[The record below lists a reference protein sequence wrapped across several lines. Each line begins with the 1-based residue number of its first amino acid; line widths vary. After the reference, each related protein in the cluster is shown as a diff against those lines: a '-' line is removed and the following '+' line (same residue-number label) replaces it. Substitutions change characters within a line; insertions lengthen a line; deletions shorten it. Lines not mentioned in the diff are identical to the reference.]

1 MKLRTVAIS
10 AAALLLLG
18 ALATAA
24 YITATHQGAT
34 VRYCQVTAR
43 LAEPGQTGF
52 AVPPDILAEHPALG
66 EAMALASGE
75 TVGRVRFAS
84 CEDRDRLI
92 LALESAGA
100 PTLRGE
106 GTYLLAHDGRN
117 YDVDVAKIVA

>member
-1 MKLRTVAIS
+1 MRLRSIAIS

-18 ALATAA
+18 AIATAA
-24 YITATHQGAT
+24 YITATHRGAT

-66 EAMALASGE
+66 EAMASASGD
-75 TVGRVRFAS
+75 TAGRVRLGS

-106 GTYLLAHDGRN
+106 GTYRLAHDGQS
-117 YDVDVAKIVA
+117 YDVDVVKIVA